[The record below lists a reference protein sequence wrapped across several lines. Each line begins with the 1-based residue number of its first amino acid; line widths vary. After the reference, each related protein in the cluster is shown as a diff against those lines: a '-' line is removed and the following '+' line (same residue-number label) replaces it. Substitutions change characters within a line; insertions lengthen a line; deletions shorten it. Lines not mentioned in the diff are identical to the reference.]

1 MLKELVKERLMVAA
15 DEIFALFERT
25 IASYEGELC
34 RTREEK
40 ERYRQRL
47 EAVGK
52 TQIVLRIEDVQQ
64 LIGHR
69 EESSPQPQ
77 GGNSTSKE
85 EDPQPPHIKEE
96 AEELWI
102 TQAGPEEADLAKM
115 PLTGVSEKTEDKPQV
130 DNLLAHPS
138 NSEDTT
144 SHPPEDEDT
153 QEPLSSSMDYSY
165 CYQRETAKKCL
176 TCAVCD
182 KSFPYNKD
190 MTRHMRTHTGE
201 KPFRCSLCGKG
212 FSEKSHMSIHMRT
225 HTGERP
231 FGCSVCAKT
240 FAQRSTLVRH
250 MRTHTGEKP
259 FSCSV
264 CDRRFSWKTN
274 MLSHMRTHTGEKLL
288 YSCTDS
294 GQKRS

>member
-15 DEIFALFERT
+15 DEIFALFERA
-25 IASYEGELC
+25 IASYEEELC

-47 EAVGK
+47 EA
-52 TQIVLRIEDVQQ
+52 VLRIEDVQQ

-69 EESSPQPQ
+69 EESSPQRQ
-77 GGNSTSKE
+77 GGNFTSKE
-85 EDPQPPHIKEE
+85 EDPQPPRIKEE
-96 AEELWI
+96 TEELWI
-102 TQAGPEEADLAKM
+102 TQARPEEADLAKM

-130 DNLLAHPS
+130 GNLLPQP
-138 NSEDTT
+138 

-153 QEPLSSSMDYSY
+153 QEPLSSNMDYSY
-165 CYQRETAKKCL
+165 CYQRETAKKSL

-201 KPFRCSLCGKG
+201 KPFSCSLCGKG

-231 FGCSVCAKT
+231 FRCSVCAKT

-259 FSCSV
+259 FGCSV

-288 YSCTDS
+288 YSCTDG
-294 GQKRS
+294 GQKKS

>member
-1 MLKELVKERLMVAA
+1 MLGRKLL
-15 DEIFALFERT
+15 
-25 IASYEGELC
+25 
-34 RTREEK
+34 
-40 ERYRQRL
+40 
-47 EAVGK
+47 
-52 TQIVLRIEDVQQ
+52 DVQQ

-85 EDPQPPHIKEE
+85 EDPQPPHFKEE

-102 TQAGPEEADLAKM
+102 TQARPEEADLAMM

-130 DNLLAHPS
+130 DNLLAQPS
-138 NSEDTT
+138 YSEETT
-144 SHPPEDEDT
+144 SHSPEDGDP
-153 QEPLSSSMDYSY
+153 QEPMSSSMDYSD
-165 CYQRETAKKCL
+165 CYQRETAKKSL
-176 TCAVCD
+176 TCTVCD

-201 KPFRCSLCGKG
+201 KPFGCSLCGKG
-212 FSEKSHMSIHMRT
+212 FSEKSHLSIHMRT
-225 HTGERP
+225 HTGER
-231 FGCSVCAKT
+231 
-240 FAQRSTLVRH
+240 
-250 MRTHTGEKP
+250 P

-288 YSCTDS
+288 YSCTGG
-294 GQKRS
+294 GQKKS